1 MKVGTLVKNYEE
13 FLDGEQ
19 HFTKLGPRRAGP
31 CALRRS
37 CAGDAGPALRDTD
50 VTARRLL
57 VSVPEQTD
65 HGD

>member
-31 CALRRS
+31 CATAQVMRRR
-37 CAGDAGPALRDTD
+37 AGPALRDTG